1 MATGKSLYTEQS
13 NNVFKTWV
21 YLVVFTIFLAL
32 VGLAVSYYFQSIIV
46 FYLAIGIALVMNI
59 YSYWYS
65 DKLVLSIAHARPVK
79 VRSEHPELWNVVEN
93 LSITAGI
100 QMPKI
105 YIVNDPMP
113 NAFATGRNEKHAA
126 IAVTTGLLSIL
137 NKSELEG
144 VIAHELSHVR
154 NKDILISTVI
164 VVMVSA
170 VAFLSQIFLRVSMF
184 GGGRSSR
191 SNNNNG
197 GASTFILIGS
207 ILAIVFAPL
216 AATIIQLAISRK
228 REYLADA
235 SGAILTRYPEGLA
248 SALEKISKFTQPL
261 AHATDATAHLY
272 IVNPLGLRGKDNG
285 KKTSW
290 LKKLF
295 MTHPPIEDRIKAL
308 LSKNY

>member
-1 MATGKSLYTEQS
+1 MVTGKSLYTEQS

-21 YLVVFTIFLAL
+21 YLIVFTIFLAI
-32 VGLAVSYYFQSIIV
+32 VGLAVSYYFQSVVI
-46 FYLAIGIALVMNI
+46 FYVAIAIALVMNV

-65 DKLVLSIAHARPVK
+65 DKLVLSVAHAKLVK
-79 VRSEHPELWNVVEN
+79 SRSEYPELWNVVEN

-100 QMPKI
+100 QMPKV
-105 YIVNDPMP
+105 YVVNDPMP
-113 NAFATGRNEKHAA
+113 NAFATGRNQTHAA

-144 VIAHELSHVR
+144 VIAHELSHIR
-154 NKDILISTVI
+154 NKDILIATVI

-170 VAFLSQIFLRVSMF
+170 VAFLSQIFLRFSMF
-184 GGGRSSR
+184 GGGRSR
-191 SNNNNG
+191 NNNNNG

-228 REYLADA
+228 REFLADA

-272 IVNPLGLRGKDNG
+272 IVDPLGLHGKE
-285 KKTSW
+285 KKKASW

-295 MTHPPIEDRIKAL
+295 MTHPPIEDRIQAL